1 MSTMRRLLQGKANF
15 DFVGHRKRWL
25 AISAGAVAVSL
36 VALLVLQLN
45 LGLEFR
51 GGVAVQAPNPSGADV
66 SDITDALAEVGL
78 NEVIVQLVN
87 GGEAARVET
96 PPLDQAGQDELRQL
110 VSDVTGAPREDL
122 SVDAIEPRFGALLA
136 RQALIALGV
145 FLVAVSLFIS
155 WRLEWRMAA
164 AAITALIHDLIITA
178 GIYAITGFPVTSATL
193 VALLTILGYSLYDT
207 VVVFD
212 QVAETAGQADESETY
227 GNVVNKATN
236 HVLVRSLATSLTSLL
251 PVGSLLFVG
260 SVLLGAASLRDFALA
275 LFVGVAVGTYSSVF
289 VAGPLL
295 AEWKKDAPVGTK
307 RRAEQEKTRQPTPGY
322 TPRLTTSGSRR
333 PPAGGS
339 AKNRPPRPPKGAK

>member
-1 MSTMRRLLQGKANF
+1 MSTLRRLLEGRTHF
-15 DFVGHRKRWL
+15 DFVGHRTRWL
-25 AISAGAVAVSL
+25 AISAVAMAISL

-51 GGVAVQAPNPSGADV
+51 GGVAVQTPNPAGADV
-66 SDITDALAEVGL
+66 AGITDALAGIGL
-78 NEVIVQLVN
+78 TDVIVQLVN
-87 GGEAARVET
+87 DGEAVRVET
-96 PPLDQAGQDELRQL
+96 APLDQDGQEELRQL
-110 VSDVTGAPREDL
+110 VSDVTGAPRDDL
-122 SVDAIEPRFGALLA
+122 SVDAVEPRFGALLA

-145 FLVAVSLFIS
+145 FLAAVSLFIS

-212 QVAETAGQADESETY
+212 QVAETAGEAEETETY
-227 GNVVNKATN
+227 GNVVNQATN
-236 HVLVRSLATSLTSLL
+236 HVLVRSIATSLTSLL

-260 SVLLGAASLRDFALA
+260 SILLGAASLRDFALA
-275 LFVGVAVGTYSSVF
+275 LFVGVGVGTYSSVF

-295 AEWKKDAPVGTK
+295 AQWKKDAPVGT
-307 RRAEQEKTRQPTPGY
+307 RRRQEQEKPRQPAPGY